1 MSVAHE
7 MDAIYGITD
16 FTMTSSQLQRSAV
29 LVRANTTLAFHEFD
43 KAQSALPPNQR
54 LRRQYSTDSKPRST
68 STASKT
74 SSSTLYEDVVVDQ
87 DFNSIMERIRQ
98 CVETIQGIRVELE
111 ETLPTTTRAASV

>member
-1 MSVAHE
+1 MQIAALQTLLRDS
-7 MDAIYGITD
+7 
-16 FTMTSSQLQRSAV
+16 MTSSQQQRSAV

-43 KAQSALPPNQR
+43 KAQSVSLPSQR

-74 SSSTLYEDVVVDQ
+74 PLTLYEDVVVDQ

-111 ETLPTTTRAASV
+111 ETLPVTRAASV